1 MIRLIY
7 HGLLLTDTQ
16 VSSICKMVQ
25 LEWVICGIAK
35 NGTDKAGSLKS
46 VFLDKQIYK
55 VK

>member
-7 HGLLLTDTQ
+7 HRLLLTDTQ
-16 VSSICKMVQ
+16 VSSICK

-35 NGTDKAGSLKS
+35 NGTDIAGSLKN
-46 VFLDKQIYK
+46 VFLGKQIYK

>member
-1 MIRLIY
+1 M
-7 HGLLLTDTQ
+7 
-16 VSSICKMVQ
+16 Q

-35 NGTDKAGSLKS
+35 NGTDKGGSLKS